1 MEKKIR
7 SALCW
12 SLKIISSLTFF
23 VIFNMFELFFWK
35 IYIGKYRNIGSNM
48 ANFKHGRKFKLS
60 ICVYLALRSPL

>member
-23 VIFNMFELFFWK
+23 VIFNMFELFSK

-48 ANFKHGRKFKLS
+48 ANFKHGSKFKLS